1 MFVTPMIIEPRKKSG
16 EMLVLGIDAG
26 KHLGLAVVHRDASGR
41 LSCRH
46 AQAVE
51 VRNPWSVSWCDA
63 VTRPIY
69 DDRDIWQNI
78 RQMGAVVEVPK
89 GTYPGKAS
97 SSALTRAL
105 TEASV
110 VGMVLAKHLEL
121 EDDAIITAAQVR
133 RMFCG
138 SPTANDAQVK
148 LALHRMG
155 ITMPRGAD
163 NNHTRDAALAAVFY
177 MRRLS
182 KGTNIT

>member
-1 MFVTPMIIEPRKKSG
+1 
-16 EMLVLGIDAG
+16 MLVLGIDAG

-46 AQAVE
+46 AQE
-51 VRNPWSVSWCDA
+51 VKVLNPWSVGWCDA
-63 VTRPIY
+63 VTTPLY
-69 DDRDIWQNI
+69 ENRDIWQST
-78 RQMGAVVEVPK
+78 RHMDAVVEVPK
-89 GTYPGKAS
+89 GTYVGKAS

-105 TEASV
+105 AEASV

-121 EDDAIITAAQVR
+121 EDDAIVTAAQVR

-138 SPTANDAQVK
+138 SSTANDAQVK

-155 ITMPRGAD
+155 ITMPKGAD
-163 NNHTRDAALAAVFY
+163 NSHTRDAALAAVFY

-182 KGTNIT
+182 KGTGNT